1 MTDGERARQ
10 ISISSERSLVA
21 LPSGSIHG
29 RAMRL
34 AFLAK
39 YRETGLLLIRVSLGL
54 LFILYT
60 APALIGG
67 PSAWAH
73 FGAGA
78 RHLGLTSHLQLWG
91 FLGSLLGCLG
101 GVLMIFGLFFR
112 IGVLLVLVLAI
123 GHAIAV
129 EKGSGFR
136 AALPSIEMC
145 LVLVGILFVGP
156 GKYSIDKT

>member
-1 MTDGERARQ
+1 
-10 ISISSERSLVA
+10 
-21 LPSGSIHG
+21 
-29 RAMRL
+29 MRL

-39 YRETGLLLIRVSLGL
+39 YREAGLLLIRVSIGL

-60 APALIGG
+60 APTLIGG
-67 PSAWAH
+67 PKAWAH

-78 RHLGLTSHLQLWG
+78 AHFGLHSHLQIWG

-112 IGVLLVLVLAI
+112 IGVLFVFVVAI

-129 EKGSGFR
+129 YKGTGFR
-136 AALPSIEMC
+136 VALPSIEMC
-145 LVLVGILFVGP
+145 FVLAGLLFIGP
-156 GKYSIDKT
+156 GKSSVDKT

>member
-1 MTDGERARQ
+1 
-10 ISISSERSLVA
+10 
-21 LPSGSIHG
+21 
-29 RAMRL
+29 MRL

-39 YRETGLLLIRVSLGL
+39 YREAGLLLIRVSIGI

-60 APALIGG
+60 ASVLIGG
-67 PSAWAH
+67 PRAWAH

-78 RHLGLTSHLQLWG
+78 NHFGLHSHFQFWG

-123 GHAIAV
+123 GHAFSV
-129 EKGSGFR
+129 YEGTGFR
-136 AALPSIEMC
+136 VALPSIEMC
-145 LVLVGILFVGP
+145 FVLVGILFIGP
-156 GKYSIDKT
+156 GKYSVDKT

>member
-1 MTDGERARQ
+1 
-10 ISISSERSLVA
+10 
-21 LPSGSIHG
+21 
-29 RAMRL
+29 MRL
-34 AFLAK
+34 TFLAK
-39 YRETGLLLIRVSLGL
+39 YREAGLLLIRVSIGV

-67 PSAWAH
+67 PKAWAH

-78 RHLGLTSHLQLWG
+78 AEFGLHSHLQLWG

-123 GHAIAV
+123 GHALAV
-129 EKGSGFR
+129 YEGAGFR
-136 AALPSIEMC
+136 FALPSIEMC
-145 LVLVGILFVGP
+145 FVLAGLLFIGP
-156 GKYSIDKT
+156 GKYSVDKT